1 MPRGDFNVY
10 FASRGGPH
18 VRNEEAAGIAL
29 LVFILAALLI
39 LGCWYFRR
47 RCGYKMIRSPRSGSL
62 PGFSGGQFN
71 EGGATAE
78 NKMGLSDLRPL
89 VPNAPPA
96 YETITSGPLPPPY
109 SP

>member
-18 VRNEEAAGIAL
+18 VRTEVAAGIAL

-47 RCGYKMIRSPRSGSL
+47 CGYKMIRSPRSGSL
-62 PGFSGGQFN
+62 PGFSGRQFN

-89 VPNAPPA
+89 VPNANPA
-96 YETITSGPLPPPY
+96 YETISSGPLPPPS